1 MGGEKLLR
9 LLSREP
15 EAQSSSING
24 HNNLNNGQNA
34 SAAPTSG
41 SAPSSG
47 SVAAFFAQ
55 ATRQE
60 QTPFG
65 NFVLAGKGIFF
76 SRTCIMAF

>member
-15 EAQSSSING
+15 EAHHDSSING
-24 HNNLNNGQNA
+24 HLNNLNNGQSTGPA
-34 SAAPTSG
+34 SG
-41 SAPSSG
+41 LAPSSG

-65 NFVLAGKGIFF
+65 NFVMAGKDIVLN
-76 SRTCIMAF
+76 SNTM